1 MTMLSIRFIS
11 LQAMPIGLLMR
22 DSKCLTSDVFL
33 SNLIRGSGEAQGVV
47 DLITFLA
54 SDKAEFIT
62 SATIPVDEGYTSI

>member
-1 MTMLSIRFIS
+1 M
-11 LQAMPIGLLMR
+11 
-22 DSKCLTSDVFL
+22 